1 MNPTRFIGLDI
12 HKHYLIAIGVDK
24 EQNQV
29 YGPRRVAWPEFE
41 AWIER
46 DLLPTDSVVVEMTT
60 NTWQVYDTLSPF
72 VYNVLVV
79 HPPQVKSIVK
89 ARVMTDKRAALI
101 LAQLHAANLLPGIWV
116 PDPHTRELRA
126 LVAQRRNMSTL
137 GTIAKNRL
145 HAVIHRHHFIPPPG
159 FELFHP
165 DMRAWWEGLKV
176 SSIEKVNII
185 SDLDTLAFAQKQ
197 KNMLEEYMGKE
208 AAADERIALLI
219 QLPGV
224 GLLTAIA
231 ILAAIGT
238 IARFPEDRLLVGYAG
253 LGASVHASGESYTTG
268 RITKTGRRDLRGAMV
283 EAANS
288 AVMHHPFWKA
298 ELERMERRLGRSK
311 SVVAIA
317 RKLLIAVWHVLTQ
330 DVLDK
335 HADARGI
342 ARSLFATAYRI
353 KVRNLPD
360 GMSAL
365 QWTRLQLDRLGLG
378 AEVKEIP
385 WGSKTFKLPP
395 SRMVTAR

>member
-29 YGPRRVAWPEFE
+29 YGPRRVVWPEFE

-72 VYNVLVV
+72 VFNVIVV

-116 PDPHTRELRA
+116 PDLHTRELRA
-126 LVAQRRNMSTL
+126 LVAQRRNMATL
-137 GTIAKNRL
+137 GAIAKNRL
-145 HAVIHRHHFIPPPG
+145 HSVIHRHHFIPPEG

-165 DMRAWWEGLKV
+165 NMRAWWEGLKV
-176 SSIEKVNII
+176 SPIEKVNII

-208 AAADERIALLI
+208 AAGDERIALLI
-219 QLPGV
+219 QIPGV

-238 IARFPEDRLLVGYAG
+238 VARFPEDCLLVGYAG
-253 LGASVHASGESYTTG
+253 LGASVHASGETYTTG
-268 RITKTGRRDLRGAMV
+268 RITKAGRRDLRAAMV
-283 EAANS
+283 EAANV
-288 AVMHHPFWKA
+288 AVMHHPYWKA
-298 ELERMERRLGRSK
+298 ELERLERRLGRSK
-311 SVVAIA
+311 AIVAIA
-317 RKLLIAVWHVLTQ
+317 RKLLITVWHVLTK

-335 HADARGI
+335 HADARSI

-353 KVRNLPD
+353 KVRNLPN

-365 QWTRLQLDRLGLG
+365 QWTRQQLDHLGLG

-385 WGSKTFKLPP
+385 WGGKVFKLPP
-395 SRMVTAR
+395 SRMVIVR